1 LYTSFFTY
9 HGVDS
14 LSEFLKSLDEMYL
27 NPSPD
32 GPQQTPSTSTSAL
45 AGTSSHIMP
54 SGLDGEKPTSQPHA
68 LSNSTTAAQL
78 ASRLE
83 THVTNSTAPSRSLSP
98 VLGAG
103 HVAPSTS
110 TERFL
115 LTAADQKEGTRDE
128 RLNRVIRAKYD
139 AGLLRPFNY
148 IKGYERLN
156 TWMERKWSASGKHR
170 TLRIISEF
178 RPHFRVSYLFK
189 QHLKDRLESMIK

>member
-1 LYTSFFTY
+1 
-9 HGVDS
+9 
-14 LSEFLKSLDEMYL
+14 MYL

-32 GPQQTPSTSTSAL
+32 LPQQTPIATTSAL
-45 AGTSSHIMP
+45 ATLPGGQTQTQAQTQTI
-54 SGLDGEKPTSQPHA
+54 GVQPDEGGNPA
-68 LSNSTTAAQL
+68 IRTDTLVS
-78 ASRLE
+78 
-83 THVTNSTAPSRSLSP
+83 NSTAPSRSISP

-103 HVAPSTS
+103 HVAPATS

-156 TWMERKWSASGKHR
+156 TWMDRKWTSSGKHR

-178 RPHFRVSYLFK
+178 RPHFRVSLISYFPYMTNYVL
-189 QHLKDRLESMIK
+189 S

>member
-1 LYTSFFTY
+1 
-9 HGVDS
+9 
-14 LSEFLKSLDEMYL
+14 MYL

-32 GPQQTPSTSTSAL
+32 GPQQQTPSTSTSAL
-45 AGTSSHIMP
+45 AGTAFSQTMP
-54 SGLDGEKPTSQPHA
+54 SSLGPSGVPSTNIDSSQGGAIQRLDTQ
-68 LSNSTTAAQL
+68 
-78 ASRLE
+78 
-83 THVTNSTAPSRSLSP
+83 VTNSTAPSRSLSP

-139 AGLLRPFNY
+139 AGLLKPFNY

-156 TWMERKWSASGKHR
+156 TWMDKKWSASGKHR
-170 TLRIISEF
+170 TLKIIAEF
-178 RPHFRVSYLFK
+178 RPHFRVSIITDAL
-189 QHLKDRLESMIK
+189 HLLEYNEAESWPLTAIIIECRAKLDGHGPHFH

>member
-1 LYTSFFTY
+1 
-9 HGVDS
+9 
-14 LSEFLKSLDEMYL
+14 MYL

-32 GPQQTPSTSTSAL
+32 MPQQTPSTSTTAL
-45 AGTSSHIMP
+45 AGAAPSQTMP
-54 SGLDGEKPTSQPHA
+54 SGSDTEKPTAQPHA

-78 ASRLE
+78 ASRLD

-103 HVAPSTS
+103 HVAPNTS

-156 TWMERKWSASGKHR
+156 TWMEKKWSASGKHR

-178 RPHFRVSYLFK
+178 RPHFRVSSRYLRSSSGVIS
-189 QHLKDRLESMIK
+189 LLDC

>member
-1 LYTSFFTY
+1 
-9 HGVDS
+9 
-14 LSEFLKSLDEMYL
+14 M
-27 NPSPD
+27 
-32 GPQQTPSTSTSAL
+32 PQQTPSTSTSAL
-45 AGTSSHIMP
+45 AGTASQTMP
-54 SGLDGEKPTSQPHA
+54 SALDGINDSADNTLTSGSAQHPHH
-68 LSNSTTAAQL
+68 LHN
-78 ASRLE
+78 RLD

-98 VLGAG
+98 ILGTG

-156 TWMERKWSASGKHR
+156 TWMERKWSSSGKHR

-178 RPHFRVSYLFK
+178 RPHFRVSY
-189 QHLKDRLESMIK
+189 

>member
-1 LYTSFFTY
+1 
-9 HGVDS
+9 
-14 LSEFLKSLDEMYL
+14 MYL

-32 GPQQTPSTSTSAL
+32 VPQQTPSTSTSAL
-45 AGTSSHIMP
+45 TGAAASQTMPTSQSD
-54 SGLDGEKPTSQPHA
+54 SDKSTSQPHA

-78 ASRLE
+78 ASRLD
-83 THVTNSTAPSRSLSP
+83 TQVTNSTAPSRSLSP

-156 TWMERKWSASGKHR
+156 TWMERKWSSSGKHR

-178 RPHFRVSYLFK
+178 RPHFRVSCLPCY
-189 QHLKDRLESMIK
+189 

>member
-1 LYTSFFTY
+1 
-9 HGVDS
+9 
-14 LSEFLKSLDEMYL
+14 M
-27 NPSPD
+27 
-32 GPQQTPSTSTSAL
+32 PQQTPSASTSAL
-45 AGTSSHIMP
+45 TGASAMP
-54 SGLDGEKPTSQPHA
+54 SAAPESVKDSTDHSGNAQAHPH
-68 LSNSTTAAQL
+68 LH
-78 ASRLE
+78 SRLD

-98 VLGAG
+98 VLGTG

-178 RPHFRVSYLFK
+178 RPHFRVGLLALRVCITRCWNADASNI
-189 QHLKDRLESMIK
+189 S

>member
-1 LYTSFFTY
+1 MLML
-9 HGVDS
+9 GVVY
-14 LSEFLKSLDEMYL
+14 SEFLKSLDEMYL

-32 GPQQTPSTSTSAL
+32 MPQQTPTASTSAL
-45 AGTSSHIMP
+45 AGAATLPPGSEGVKDST
-54 SGLDGEKPTSQPHA
+54 D
-68 LSNSTTAAQL
+68 STTLSGSAAAQAAQHHL
-78 ASRLE
+78 LHSRLD
-83 THVTNSTAPSRSLSP
+83 TQVTNSTAPSRSLSP
-98 VLGAG
+98 VLGTG

-178 RPHFRVSYLFK
+178 RPHFRVS
-189 QHLKDRLESMIK
+189 RW